1 MSWSHTTE
9 FKFDNGV
16 YFAAHTNNGGYR
28 VGMNGMCAIEFPA
41 DHPQR
46 AEAESVTL
54 RNVEDFIDAQVAKGN
69 IRF

>member
-16 YFAAHTNNGGYR
+16 HFAAHTSNGGFR
-28 VGMNGMCAIEFPA
+28 VGMNGLCAVEFPA
-41 DHPQR
+41 GHAER
-46 AEAESVTL
+46 AEAEAVTL